1 MIYQVQAD
9 STIINQDNVTN
20 WIQTFT
26 NHILPERIRLG
37 QYYDGENIISKQ
49 GAVKDRPNYSINVNM
64 AKYIIDVATA
74 YTFGIPVQYSTDNE
88 QEKTILDKIKYIL
101 KNCNDDEVDFQQG
114 GDMST
119 FGVSYQLV
127 LVTQGTEKI
136 EDRIRIKYLNPLQT
150 FYVVDN
156 TILEKPVCAIYL
168 YNYIEN
174 NQPKTRVYVY
184 DPINLY
190 IFNGSGGLVSNLESI
205 EPHNMGDIPI
215 IQCLNNDDAFSDIQG
230 ITDLLDSLSLVV
242 SNNTDDLQSIANAI
256 LCASGGTLSEEQIQ
270 NINEYKTANLP
281 VGAKMEWVIKNINPE
296 ATKQQID
303 YLLNFIF
310 QISQVPDLTDDAFGG
325 NQSGVAMQYKLWGIN
340 QLWITKTTKYEK
352 ALYARLKIL
361 LHLLQ
366 YQFESNVSLLDNI
379 IITFSKN
386 LPTDYSSIIDAVVK
400 LKGIVADKTI
410 LKQIPFVEDVEAELE
425 ALNEQAERDADLYGF
440 KNNAELNNAEEENE
454 EQ

>member
-1 MIYQVQAD
+1 MIYQVQASD
-9 STIINQDNVTN
+9 TNINIDNVTS
-20 WIQTFT
+20 WITTFRRD
-26 NHILPERIRLG
+26 ILPNRVKLG
-37 QYYDGENIISKQ
+37 QYYDGDNKIVKQ

-74 YTFGIPVQYSTDNE
+74 YTFGVPVAYSTKD
-88 QEKTILDKIKYIL
+88 EKEKAILEKIKYIL
-101 KNCNDDEVDFQQG
+101 KNCNDNEVDFQQG

-119 FGVSYQLV
+119 YGVAYQL
-127 LVTQGTEKI
+127 LLAPDSSEPI
-136 EDRIRIKYLNPLQT
+136 EDRIKIKYLNPLNT

-156 TILEKPVCAIYL
+156 TILEGVVCGVYM
-168 YNYIEN
+168 YDYTEN
-174 NQPKTRVYVY
+174 NQQKTRVYVY
-184 DPINLY
+184 DNENLY
-190 IFNGSGGLVSNLESI
+190 IFNGSRDLISTLETV
-205 EPHNMGDIPI
+205 EPHNMGAIPI
-215 IQCLNNDDAFSDIQG
+215 IQCLNNDDAFSDIQC

-256 LCASGGTLSEEQIQ
+256 LCASGGTLSKEQIQ
-270 NINEYKTANLP
+270 NINEFKTANLP

-310 QISQVPDLTDDAFGG
+310 QIAQVPDLTDEAFGG
-325 NQSGVAMQYKLWGIN
+325 NQSGVAMQYKLWGMN

-352 ALYARLKIL
+352 ALYQRLKII

-366 YQFESNVSLLDNI
+366 YQFESNVDLLDNI

-386 LPTDYSSIIDAVVK
+386 LPDDNTGLIDSVVK
-400 LKGIVADKTI
+400 LKGIISDKTL
-410 LKQIPFVEDVEAELE
+410 LKQLPFIEDVDAELE
-425 ALNEQAERDADLYGF
+425 ELDTQAEKEADLYGF
-440 KNNAELNNAEEENE
+440 KNNAELNND